1 MAFTNMKLTTFGS
14 NIEAKCHQGKGL
26 HFTRIAVGDGL
37 LGNGSMI
44 NRTALVSER
53 HSMQID
59 GIIAT
64 ENTTQSAV
72 IATLDN
78 SVFTEGFYYREIALF
93 AKDPDTNQEGAYLY
107 DNAGQE
113 CEFLGLREDGV
124 VIYERI
130 KMLIRVEQTSQ
141 ISFDGSGNPLYMS
154 PEDVRGM
161 IEQHNVSEDA
171 HKTKA
176 DLGNDGLLKDSQRPK
191 ADGLYMPDGKTK
203 ISDKIVNIESA
214 MLLALAAASPYSA
227 AAAYAQGAYCTKDGK
242 LYRCTVAIPQ
252 AEAWNAAHWTATTMG
267 AELVAIY
274 TTLANKAPTAHA
286 AQHAK
291 GGADPITPESIGAA
305 PGGFGLG
312 SEPSLFLDANDCV
325 VNGWYRDANGN
336 AKNVPW
342 NYAHIFVT
350 TYSAHIYIRQDAYIT
365 GGSASAP
372 YVSHAVRIRHP
383 DFLKEND
390 FWGPWEY
397 ESGTP
402 MYLGTEYRTTERYLG
417 KSVYVKLVDLG
428 EGTNGKTINVGTM
441 EMIRVECRATYSG
454 WSLPM
459 PELPFG
465 STDKSLEHTNAQ
477 AFYSN
482 ANTVTVIKGSTC
494 PAFTATAKVYYIKS
508 TD

>member
-1 MAFTNMKLTTFGS
+1 MSTTTDKL
-14 NIEAKCHQGKGL
+14 
-26 HFTRIAVGDGL
+26 
-37 LGNGSMI
+37 
-44 NRTALVSER
+44 
-53 HSMQID
+53 
-59 GIIAT
+59 
-64 ENTTQSAV
+64 
-72 IATLDN
+72 
-78 SVFTEGFYYREIALF
+78 ALF
-93 AKDPDTNQEGAYLY
+93 KYDPSTDGAQTFNIKQALN
-107 DNAGQE
+107 DNWDKLDDA
-113 CEFLGLREDGV
+113 V
-124 VIYERI
+124 KAI
-130 KMLIRVEQTSQ
+130 LI
-141 ISFDGSGNPLYMS
+141 
-154 PEDVRGM
+154 
-161 IEQHNVSEDA
+161 
-171 HKTKA
+171 
-176 DLGNDGLLKDSQRPK
+176 
-191 ADGLYMPDGKTK
+191 
-203 ISDKIVNIESA
+203 
-214 MLLALAAASPYSA
+214 
-227 AAAYAQGAYCTKDGK
+227 
-242 LYRCTVAIPQ
+242 
-252 AEAWNAAHWTATTMG
+252 
-267 AELVAIY
+267 
-274 TTLANKAPTAHA
+274 TLANKAPTVHA

-350 TYSAHIYIRQDAYIT
+350 TYFAHIYIRQDAYIT